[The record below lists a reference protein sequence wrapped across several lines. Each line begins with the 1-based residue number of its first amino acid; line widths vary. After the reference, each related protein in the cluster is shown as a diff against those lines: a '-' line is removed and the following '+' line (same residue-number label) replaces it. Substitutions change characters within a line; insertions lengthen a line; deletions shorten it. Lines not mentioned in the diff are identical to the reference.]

1 MAWWLLPTFDPA
13 RRKRNNPYF
22 SLRRRV
28 RRPTQGNA
36 RVVMTYTLAFRWA
49 HLAFII
55 ADNFFRMAAL
65 IGLRPACFFGAAL
78 AFFGADSPFCL
89 AHRARCAAAILAR
102 ADALIVRRFRPL
114 AFRPL
119 FTLRGRPRRACWE
132 PSPIRA
138 SIACSIRLAS

>member
-49 HLAFII
+49 HRAFII
-55 ADNFFRMAAL
+55 ADSFFRIAAL
-65 IGLRPACFFGAAL
+65 IGLRPVVFFLETAVPFLDPDLPFCFAHQ
-78 AFFGADSPFCL
+78 AFF
-89 AHRARCAAAILAR
+89 AAAI
-102 ADALIVRRFRPL
+102 
-114 AFRPL
+114 
-119 FTLRGRPRRACWE
+119 
-132 PSPIRA
+132 
-138 SIACSIRLAS
+138 